1 MDPAKM
7 KVVDLRSELGALGLD
22 TKGNKPALVE
32 RLKKALEA
40 KSGKAIAD
48 TTILDTST
56 EDADEPSTPRRAG
69 PAARTRRRSSSTR
82 VASTPA
88 KVARVET
95 PEPIVEEPKSEE
107 PEPEPEPQRE
117 PSPEPSPE
125 SSPDSEPEP
134 VQPAPVPVPAP
145 EPEMETEPEP
155 QAKPQVEDSEMYSI
169 DDERSQS
176 PVPQVKS
183 EEPMEQEADGKQPA
197 EDGTQK
203 EAQKMEED
211 GEKTEGEDKKAVDGE
226 ESEEAQERQREL
238 TEEEE
243 WEQLNERLQQK
254 EKERLER
261 EKKQAEEDAKRLEEF
276 SKDPV
281 KLNRL
286 KRKQEKKARWSN
298 FYKAVEVTNEVL
310 TPPVEESRHRK
321 KSESSEAKVVEPEL
335 NDNKLTLSWYDS
347 DLNQYLELPELVS
360 VVPLSDG
367 AFAHAWAGAR
377 GSHGVSEGRLCF
389 ELRVGD
395 AVTTTETTGEKEVI
409 SNGLRVGWSTDDSS
423 LHLGEGELS
432 FGYENTGRAVN
443 NGEFKEYGKTFSEKD
458 VIGVYL
464 DLESSPCKV
473 SYTLNG
479 AELGAAHEFDRAA
492 LGGRALFPHVLTK
505 NICYRVNFGHDQYN
519 MLTKTKIVRKR
530 LEIPIEQ
537 VLEEK
542 RVREEEIQRQKEEVA
557 RKEKER
563 KEKEKKE
570 REERQRQRREERE
583 RQERE
588 RKEKEAQERKEK
600 GEEEKPAEGDKDGEE
615 EKKQDEPKENGDKPE
630 EGAEVKQEPME
641 TEVAPEPEPAKE
653 TPAEAKETPAEAKET
668 PAEAKQTPADAKET
682 PAEAKETPAEAKETP
697 AEAKEDVKEE
707 PAPEGPVPEVT
718 EEQVLKGLT
727 LDKRIKFV
735 TRFTVEQ
742 ELDGPEACLLPGYVF
757 IAHAQLVDGP
767 RRPASKADCEVILM
781 VGMPGAGKTH
791 WVRAHVAAHPERRYN
806 VLSTQELFHRMQV
819 DCKPF
824 RDACEGRWDAM
835 VSKGAKCVLKL
846 LEFAHGRRRNYILD
860 QTNVYP
866 SAQRRKLREFDGY
879 RRVAVVVVPD
889 ADTYAERSAKRE
901 QSDGKEVP
909 DGAIMDMK
917 ANFALP
923 EKCSWIDELIYPEL
937 NEEEAKKILEGFHKE
952 AKAAGV
958 VKEREKRDRSSGRD
972 APPQKRPRSGD
983 RRHGRDDRR
992 KDFSREREDRWGG
1005 GGGGGG
1011 NSRWG
1016 PSSRGGGGGGGGG
1029 RWGGP
1034 RDRPGPPQGRF
1045 DRPWGGRDN
1054 GGPPFNRDRDGFRGG
1069 RGGSG
1074 GPGGPGGPPGMR
1086 GDRGPRQDQRF
1097 GGRPDNRGGR
1107 PMDNKRPGEPPG
1119 PLSQGG
1125 GGGGGGGGAGSW
1137 QRGGG
1142 AGAGGRGGAG
1152 RGGQLQRAGPQ
1163 GKDSQQGQQAGNQQ
1177 QGWNQWAN
1185 QQGWGN
1191 WGNWNQ
1197 QNQAAWGNW
1206 QQNWNNWSQQQGQQA
1221 GAGAAK
1227 AQAAGAAGQQATQQQ
1242 WQQWYQWQQ
1251 WQQQQGWPGYQQG
1264 QQQAGQTGQDQQAQW
1279 AQYYQ
1284 NYGANAAG
1292 NAITDK
1298 K

>member
-95 PEPIVEEPKSEE
+95 PEPIVEEPKAEE

-117 PSPEPSPE
+117 SSPE
-125 SSPDSEPEP
+125 SSPEPEP
-134 VQPAPVPVPAP
+134 AQPAPVPVPAP
-145 EPEMETEPEP
+145 EPELETAPEPE
-155 QAKPQVEDSEMYSI
+155 AKPQVQDSEMYSI

-183 EEPMEQEADGKQPA
+183 EEPMDQEGDEKPA
-197 EDGTQK
+197 EDATRK
-203 EAQKMEED
+203 DDQKMEDD

-226 ESEEAQERQREL
+226 ESEEARERQREL

-243 WEQLNERLQQK
+243 WDQLNERLQQK

-261 EKKQAEEDAKRLEEF
+261 EKKQAEEDAKRLEEL

-321 KSESSEAKVVEPEL
+321 KSESSEAKVVEPDL

-360 VVPLSDG
+360 VVPLSEG

-377 GSHGVSEGRLCF
+377 GSHGVSEGRVCF
-389 ELRVGD
+389 EVRVGD
-395 AVTTTETTGEKEVI
+395 AVTTTETIGDKEVI

-443 NGEFKEYGKTFSEKD
+443 NGEFKEYGKSFSEKD
-458 VIGVYL
+458 VLGVYL
-464 DLESSPCKV
+464 DLESNPCKI

-479 AELGAAHEFDRAA
+479 TELGTAHEFDRSA
-492 LGGRALFPHVLTK
+492 LDGRALFPHVLTK

-542 RVREEEIQRQKEEVA
+542 RIREEEIQRQKEEAA

-588 RKEKEAQERKEK
+588 RKEKEAQDRKEK
-600 GEEEKPAEGDKDGEE
+600 AEEEKPAEGDKDGEE

-641 TEVAPEPEPAKE
+641 TEAAPEATPEAAPEAEPAKEE
-653 TPAEAKETPAEAKET
+653 TPAEASKE
-668 PAEAKQTPADAKET
+668 D
-682 PAEAKETPAEAKETP
+682 
-697 AEAKEDVKEE
+697 AKEDVKEE

-742 ELDGPEACLLPGYVF
+742 ELDGPEATLLPGYVF
-757 IAHAQLVDGP
+757 VALAQLVDGP
-767 RRPASKADCEVILM
+767 RRPASKAECEVILM

-791 WVRAHVAAHPERRYN
+791 WVRAHVAAHRERRYN

-824 RDACEGRWDAM
+824 RDTCEGRWDAM

-889 ADTYAERSAKRE
+889 AETFAERSAKRE

-923 EKCSWIDELIYPEL
+923 EKCSWIDEVIYPEL
-937 NEEEAKKILEGFHKE
+937 NEEEAKKILEAFHKE

-1011 NSRWG
+1011 GGGNSRWG
-1016 PSSRGGGGGGGGG
+1016 SSNRGGGGGGGGGGG

-1069 RGGSG
+1069 RGG
-1074 GPGGPGGPPGMR
+1074 PGGPGGAAAMR
-1086 GDRGPRQDQRF
+1086 GDRGPRQEQRF
-1097 GGRPDNRGGR
+1097 GARPDSRGR
-1107 PMDNKRPGEPPG
+1107 PMDNKRPPGPPG
-1119 PLSQGG
+1119 PGPQ
-1125 GGGGGGGGAGSW
+1125 GGGGGGAGSW
-1137 QRGGG
+1137 QRGGQ
-1142 AGAGGRGGAG
+1142 AGGRGGHMG
-1152 RGGQLQRAGPQ
+1152 RNSAPGGQMQRAGPQ
-1163 GKDSQQGQQAGNQQ
+1163 GKDGQQGQQAGNQQ

-1206 QQNWNNWSQQQGQQA
+1206 QQNWNNWNQQAGQQA

-1227 AQAAGAAGQQATQQQ
+1227 GQAAAGAGQQATQQQ

-1264 QQQAGQTGQDQQAQW
+1264 QQQAGQAGQDQQAQW

-1292 NAITDK
+1292 NAVADK

>member
-95 PEPIVEEPKSEE
+95 PEPIVEEPKAEE

-117 PSPEPSPE
+117 SSPE
-125 SSPDSEPEP
+125 SSPEPEP

-145 EPEMETEPEP
+145 EPEPETAPEPE
-155 QAKPQVEDSEMYSI
+155 AKHQVQDSEMYSI

-183 EEPMEQEADGKQPA
+183 DEPMDQEADEKPA
-197 EDGTQK
+197 GDAARKED
-203 EAQKMEED
+203 QKMDED
-211 GEKTEGEDKKAVDGE
+211 GEKTEGGDKKAVDGE
-226 ESEEAQERQREL
+226 ESEEARERQREL

-261 EKKQAEEDAKRLEEF
+261 EKKQAEEDAKRLEEL

-321 KSESSEAKVVEPEL
+321 KSESSEAKVVEPDL

-347 DLNQYLELPELVS
+347 DLNQYLELPDLVS

-377 GSHGVSEGRLCF
+377 GSHGVSEGRVCF
-389 ELRVGD
+389 EVRVGD

-458 VIGVYL
+458 VLGVYL
-464 DLESSPCKV
+464 DLESNPCKI

-479 AELGAAHEFDRAA
+479 TELGAAHEFDRSA

-542 RVREEEIQRQKEEVA
+542 RIREEEIQRQKEEAA

-600 GEEEKPAEGDKDGEE
+600 GEEEKPADKDGEAGDKDGEE

-630 EGAEVKQEPME
+630 EGAELKQEPME
-641 TEVAPEPEPAKE
+641 TEAAPVAVPEAEPAKEE
-653 TPAEAKETPAEAKET
+653 TPAEASKE
-668 PAEAKQTPADAKET
+668 D
-682 PAEAKETPAEAKETP
+682 
-697 AEAKEDVKEE
+697 AKEDVKEE

-742 ELDGPEACLLPGYVF
+742 ELDGSEASLLPGYVF
-757 IAHAQLVDGP
+757 VAHAQLVDGP

-824 RDACEGRWDAM
+824 RDTCEGRWDAM

-889 ADTYAERSAKRE
+889 AETFAERSAKRE

-923 EKCSWIDELIYPEL
+923 EKCSWIDEVIYPEL

-972 APPQKRPRSGD
+972 AQPQKRPRSGD

-992 KDFSREREDRWGG
+992 KDFSRDREDRW

-1016 PSSRGGGGGGGGG
+1016 PSNRGGGG

-1069 RGGSG
+1069 RGGPG
-1074 GPGGPGGPPGMR
+1074 GPGGPGAR
-1086 GDRGPRQDQRF
+1086 GERGPRQEPRF
-1097 GGRPDNRGGR
+1097 GARPDARGGR
-1107 PMDNKRPGEPPG
+1107 PVDNKRPPGPPG
-1119 PLSQGG
+1119 PGPQ
-1125 GGGGGGGGAGSW
+1125 GGGGGGAGSW
-1137 QRGGG
+1137 QRGGQ
-1142 AGAGGRGGAG
+1142 AGGRGGHMG
-1152 RGGQLQRAGPQ
+1152 RNSAPGGQMQRAGPQ
-1163 GKDSQQGQQAGNQQ
+1163 GKDGQQGQQAGNQQ

-1206 QQNWNNWSQQQGQQA
+1206 QQNWNNWNQQAGQQA

-1227 AQAAGAAGQQATQQQ
+1227 GQAAGAGQQATQQQ

-1264 QQQAGQTGQDQQAQW
+1264 QQQAGQAGQDQQAQW

-1292 NAITDK
+1292 NAVADK